1 MEEWKKYN
9 ENFDVSNCGRIK
21 CTETGS
27 FIKIN
32 TNGPSD
38 LALLAGEEK
47 TVARLVAK
55 LFLPGYKARKN
66 VKHIDGNRHNNCI
79 VNLKVG
85 ESN

>member
-9 ENFDVSNCGRIK
+9 EHFTVSNCGRVK
-21 CTETGS
+21 HTKTGN

-38 LALLAGEEK
+38 LVLLEGEERI
-47 TVARLVAK
+47 VARLVAK
-55 LFLPGYKARKN
+55 LFLPSYGARRN
-66 VKHIDGNRHNNCI
+66 VRHIDGNIHNNCI

-85 ESN
+85 ESD